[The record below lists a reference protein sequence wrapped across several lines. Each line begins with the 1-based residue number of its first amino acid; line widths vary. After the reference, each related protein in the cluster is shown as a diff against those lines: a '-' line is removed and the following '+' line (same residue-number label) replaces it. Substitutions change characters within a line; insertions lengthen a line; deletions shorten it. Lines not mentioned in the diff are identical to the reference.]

1 MLRLISD
8 YGRWANSDCSM
19 IFKYVVYLEN
29 ENDALKYHLIDDDGN
44 DLHVDVLK
52 YIVEIGRA
60 HV

>member
-8 YGRWANSDCSM
+8 HGRWANSDSSM

-29 ENDALKYHLIDDDGN
+29 ENDSLKYHLIDDDGN

-52 YIVEIGRA
+52 YIV
-60 HV
+60 V

>member
-52 YIVEIGRA
+52 YIV
-60 HV
+60 V